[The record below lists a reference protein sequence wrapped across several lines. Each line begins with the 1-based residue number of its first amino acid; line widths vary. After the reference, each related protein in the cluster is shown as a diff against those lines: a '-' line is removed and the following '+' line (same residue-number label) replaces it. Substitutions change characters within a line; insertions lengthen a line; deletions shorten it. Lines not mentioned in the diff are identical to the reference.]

1 VGRTIRT
8 CKRADGAGGSIP
20 GGGPIR
26 GAIARTGAQR
36 SALLSAALALGVLL
50 AATPVAAKPPAGKA
64 PATAS
69 ARLYGEYLAGRQAQH
84 RRDFVSAARFY
95 DKALAADPDSP
106 ELISRTFLMQ
116 VFAGNF
122 ERAAS
127 LARRELRRAPGDA
140 VAHLV
145 MVVDRLRAGDP
156 AGATKA
162 AAALPS
168 DGVHRFTAPFALA
181 WSHVA
186 AGDLAGAETALQGL
200 DKFNGF
206 EPLKVFQLG
215 LLYDY
220 SGKPDKARQFYER
233 AVGTSDQLN
242 WRVTDIV
249 ANFEERQ
256 GRGEQARAL
265 YDRFLRQNG
274 TSDLATAVTAI
285 RAGGPVRPPVASP
298 SDGLAAALFDLA
310 SVLNQP
316 ETIDLALLYNRAA
329 LSLRPQFPLA
339 QLLLSDILSAQ
350 KKPEESLAVL
360 REIPKDSP
368 YYWSAQLRAAV
379 NLDTLE
385 RTDEAVAQLKAMA
398 AENPNS
404 IGALITLGDVLRS
417 KKRFAEAVEAYD
429 EAIRRNEAAGLPE
442 KWTLFYDRGAARE
455 RSGQWEKAEADL
467 LKALELKPD
476 QPMVLNYLGY
486 SWIDRGEHLERGM
499 KMIEKAVELRPN
511 DGYIVDSLGWAHY
524 RMGDYE
530 AAVEKLEKAVELVPE
545 DPTINDHLGD
555 AYWRTGRLT
564 EARYQWRRA
573 LQFGP
578 QENEI
583 KPIEAKLEHGLS
595 ASATPPKG
603 G

>member
-1 VGRTIRT
+1 MGRLKGQPT
-8 CKRADGAGGSIP
+8 RAATMSAGP
-20 GGGPIR
+20 LL
-26 GAIARTGAQR
+26 
-36 SALLSAALALGVLL
+36 SALLALGLVLG
-50 AATPVAAKPPAGKA
+50 APPVMAKPAAGK
-64 PATAS
+64 PPIPAS
-69 ARLYGEYLAGRQAQH
+69 ARLYGDYLAGRQAQH
-84 RRDFVSAARFY
+84 RRDFASAARFY
-95 DKALAADPDSP
+95 EKALAIDPDSP
-106 ELISRTFLMQ
+106 ELISRTFLME
-116 VFAGNF
+116 VLTGNF
-122 ERAAS
+122 AQSAD
-127 LARRELRRAPGDA
+127 LARRELKRDPSDA
-140 VAHLV
+140 VGHLV
-145 MVVDRLRAGDP
+145 MVIDRLRSGDS
-156 AGATKA
+156 AGALKE

-168 DGVHRFTAPFALA
+168 DGVHRFIAPFALA
-181 WSHVA
+181 WTRMAS
-186 AGDLAGAETALQGL
+186 GDLAGAETALQGL

-220 SGKPDKARQFYER
+220 AGKPDKARQFYDK
-233 AVGTSDQLN
+233 AIGTNDQLN
-242 WRVTDIV
+242 WRVTEIV

-256 GRGEQARAL
+256 GRGEQAQAL
-265 YDRFLRQNG
+265 YDRFIRQNSS
-274 TSDLATAVTAI
+274 SDLATAVAAI
-285 RAGGPVRPPVASP
+285 RAAGPPKPSIASP

-316 ETIDLALLYNRAA
+316 ETIDLALLYSRAA
-329 LSLRPQFPLA
+329 LGLRPQFPLG

-360 REIPKDSP
+360 GEIPKDSP

-385 RTDEAVAQLKAMA
+385 RTDEAIAQLKAMV

-404 IGALITLGDVLRS
+404 IGALVTLGDVLRG
-417 KKRFAEAVEAYD
+417 KKRFAEAADAYD
-429 EAIRRNEAAGLPE
+429 QAIRRTEASGLPD
-442 KWTLFYDRGAARE
+442 KWTLFYDRGVARE

-467 LKALELKPD
+467 RKALELKPE

-486 SWIDRGEHLERGM
+486 SWIDRGEHLDQGM
-499 KMIEKAVELRPN
+499 KMIEKAVELRPD

-524 RMGDYE
+524 RMGEYE
-530 AAVEKLEKAVELVPE
+530 AAVEKLEKAIELVPE

-555 AYWRTGRLT
+555 AYWRIGRIV

-578 QENEI
+578 QEDEI
-583 KPIEAKLEHGLS
+583 KPIEAKLEHGLNTA
-595 ASATPPKG
+595 ASPPRG

>member
-1 VGRTIRT
+1 M
-8 CKRADGAGGSIP
+8 S
-20 GGGPIR
+20 GP
-26 GAIARTGAQR
+26 
-36 SALLSAALALGVLL
+36 
-50 AATPVAAKPPAGKA
+50 
-64 PATAS
+64 
-69 ARLYGEYLAGRQAQH
+69 RLYGDYLAGRQAQH
-84 RRDFVSAARFY
+84 RRDFANAAKFY
-95 DKALAADPDSP
+95 EKALAAHPDSP
-106 ELISRTFLMQ
+106 ELISRTFLME
-116 VFAGNF
+116 VFTGNF
-122 ERAAS
+122 ERAAT
-127 LARRELRRAPGDA
+127 LARRELKRDPNDA

-145 MVVDRLRAGDP
+145 MVVDRLKSGES
-156 AGATKA
+156 AGAIKA

-168 DGVHRFTAPFALA
+168 DGVHRFVAPFALS
-181 WSHVA
+181 WTRMA

-220 SGKPDKARQFYER
+220 AGKPDKARQFYEK
-233 AVGTSDQLN
+233 AIGANEQLN
-242 WRVTDIV
+242 WRVTDVV

-256 GRGEQARAL
+256 GRSEQAQAL
-265 YDRFLRQNG
+265 YDRFIRQNSS
-274 TSDLATAVTAI
+274 SDLATAVAAI
-285 RAGGPVRPPVASP
+285 RSAGPAKPPVTSP
-298 SDGLAAALFDLA
+298 ADGLAAAMFDLA

-316 ETIDLALLYNRAA
+316 ETIDLALLYDRVA
-329 LSLRPQFPLA
+329 LGLRPQFPLA

-350 KKPEESLAVL
+350 RKPEESLAIL
-360 REIPKDSP
+360 REVPKDSP

-385 RTDEAVAQLKAMA
+385 RTDEAIVQLKAMA

-404 IGALITLGDVLRS
+404 IGALATLGDILRT
-417 KKRFAEAVEAYD
+417 KKRFAEAADAYD
-429 EAIRRNEAAGLPE
+429 EAIRRTEAAGLPE
-442 KWTLFYDRGAARE
+442 KWTLFYDRGVARE

-486 SWIDRGEHLERGM
+486 SWVDRGENLDRGM
-499 KMIEKAVELRPN
+499 KMVEKAVELRPD

-555 AYWRTGRLT
+555 AYWRIGRLI

-583 KPIEAKLEHGLS
+583 KPIEAKIEHGLNTA
-595 ASATPPKG
+595 ASPPRG